1 MKRRQFLHAAALG
14 AGGLALCFR
23 AQGDEIVVSHVASD
37 GGASRGG
44 AQHGLAPLGDYLRIA
59 PDGSV
64 SFRLIKHEMGQGIAT
79 ALAQIAC
86 DELCADWDKVQIE
99 FGHADLER
107 FQNEAHG
114 GYDTGGSATIAS
126 QYERMR
132 KVGATA
138 RQMLESAAAEAWGV
152 AVDQCRA
159 ERHSVVH
166 RASSR
171 ELGFGELAAAAARL
185 PVPTKVRLDGK
196 RAMSLI
202 GQPKPSK
209 LAPAIASGRL
219 EYGIDVQRPG
229 MLYAVIARCPVFKGK
244 LVRFD
249 ASEALKIPG
258 VRHVFGTQPIAGP
271 RSAGFPHHI
280 REGVAVVADSF
291 WAAQRGRRALK
302 IDWDEGP
309 NARYD
314 TEDFERW
321 ARERAARRGDPTGH
335 VGDPNAISD
344 MVHAKKTLRASYVYP
359 HQLHSCMEPLNC
371 TAHVQGDRCE
381 VWCGSQAPNH
391 IIAELAALLRL
402 PKAAIV
408 VHLMPSGGGFG
419 RRYYPDFAVEAAFV
433 SQQAGRQPVKMLW
446 TREDDQQ
453 CNLAHHFQ
461 HMEYQAA
468 LDGRGKLHAWYEKE
482 LRSYTWGASH
492 ADPELPPMAYDIP
505 NIRYDFEDMI
515 DDELIQSCAWRGVV
529 EHGKALGE
537 CFIDEIAA
545 AVGADPYQYR
555 LALLRPGRVVPGRWA
570 PISSDRLRSVLQLA
584 AAKAGWGQP
593 LGAGQGRGIA
603 VFPYGGTCAAA
614 VAAVTVRDRQLRI
627 DRVTLAVDCGKVIN
641 PSGATNQLAGGIIW
655 SLTAL
660 LHGGV
665 PIRKGRAVRSNFHE
679 NRLLGMAECPAID
692 VHLLPSRDPNPS
704 GIGEISAPLG
714 VPAVLNAIYAAT
726 GKRIRRIP
734 VSADLLDPSA

>member
-1 MKRRQFLHAAALG
+1 MRRRQFIHAAALG
-14 AGGLALCFR
+14 ASGLVLCFR
-23 AQGDEIVVSHVASD
+23 ARGNDRATSAPPPSGARPDSTRDGDA
-37 GGASRGG
+37 
-44 AQHGLAPLGDYLRIA
+44 LLGDYLRIA

-64 SFRLIKHEMGQGIAT
+64 SFHLIKHEMGQGIAT

-86 DELCADWDKVQIE
+86 EELRADWDRVQIE
-99 FGHADLER
+99 FGTADLER
-107 FQNEAHG
+107 FQNEVYG
-114 GYDTGGSATIAS
+114 GYDTGGSTTIAS

-138 RQMLESAAAEAWGV
+138 RYMLESAAAGAWRV

-159 ERHSVVH
+159 ERHFVVH
-166 RASSR
+166 RPTSR
-171 ELGFGELAAAAARL
+171 KLSFGELALAAARL
-185 PVPTKVRLDGK
+185 PVPSRVTLRVEGQR
-196 RAMSLI
+196 SLI

-209 LAPAIASGRL
+209 LAPAVVSGRL
-219 EYGIDVQRPG
+219 RYGIDVQVPG
-229 MLYAVIARCPVFKGK
+229 MLYAVIARCPVFEGK

-249 ASEALKIPG
+249 ASAALKIPG
-258 VRHVFGTQPIAGP
+258 VRQVFGTQPIAGP

-291 WAAQRGRRALK
+291 WAAQQGRRALK
-302 IDWDEGP
+302 LEWDEGH
-309 NARYD
+309 NARHD

-321 ARERAARRGDPTGH
+321 ARERAARRGDPTGY
-335 VGDPNAISD
+335 VGNPNAIAD
-344 MVHAKKTLRASYVYP
+344 MSTVRKTLHAAYVYP

-371 TAHVQGDRCE
+371 TAHVRDDGCD

-391 IIAELAALLRL
+391 IISELATLLAL
-402 PKAAIV
+402 PTAAV
-408 VHLMPSGGGFG
+408 RVHLMPSGGGFG

-433 SQQAGRQPVKMLW
+433 SREARRQPVKLLW

-468 LDGRGKLHAWYEKE
+468 LDARGALHAWYEKE
-482 LRSYTWGASH
+482 VRSYTWGATY

-505 NIRYDFEDMI
+505 NIRYDFEDMNR
-515 DDELIQSCAWRGVV
+515 EQLIQSCAWRGVV

-537 CFIDEIAA
+537 CFIDEVAA
-545 AVGADPYQYR
+545 AVGVDPYQYR
-555 LALLRPGRVVPGRWA
+555 LSLLEPGRVVPGRWA
-570 PISSDRLRSVLQLA
+570 SISSDRLRAVLQLA
-584 AAKAGWGQP
+584 ATQAGWGQP

-603 VFPYGGTCAAA
+603 LFPYGSTYTAA
-614 VAAVTVRDRQLRI
+614 VAQVTVRDRKLSI
-627 DRVTLAVDCGKVIN
+627 DRVTLAVDCGTIIN
-641 PSGATNQLAGGIIW
+641 PSGATNQLTGGIIW

-679 NRLLGMAECPAID
+679 NKLLSMSECPVID
-692 VHLLPSRDPNPS
+692 VHLLPGRGRQPS
-704 GIGEISAPLG
+704 GIGEVSAPLG

-726 GKRIRRIP
+726 GRRIRKIP
-734 VSADLLDPSA
+734 LTEEALGPST